1 VDKELAELL
10 VKMRLYKIKQK
21 DIAEHLGITD
31 VYLSM
36 ILNGKKNPKNFRE
49 RLSNAID
56 EIISATA

>member
-1 VDKELAELL
+1 MDKELAELL
-10 VKMRLYKIKQK
+10 VKMRLHKIKQK

-36 ILNGKKNPKNFRE
+36 IFNGKKSPKNFKA

-56 EIISATA
+56 EIISTTS

>member
-1 VDKELAELL
+1 MDKELVELL

-36 ILNGKKNPKNFRE
+36 ILNGKKNPKNFKE